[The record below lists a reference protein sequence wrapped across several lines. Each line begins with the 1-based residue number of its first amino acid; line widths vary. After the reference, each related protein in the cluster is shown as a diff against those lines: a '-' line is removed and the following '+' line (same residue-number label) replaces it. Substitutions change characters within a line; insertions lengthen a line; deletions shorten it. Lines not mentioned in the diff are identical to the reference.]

1 MLIIN
6 KIVFNFYIYF
16 QAELMSK
23 QVELEN
29 MYEEAKREKDQ
40 LLEQNRRVS

>member
-1 MLIIN
+1 
-6 KIVFNFYIYF
+6 
-16 QAELMSK
+16 MSK